1 MDVCVFL
8 LIMAFS
14 LYGAWSAARGQRGAA
29 ARLTVL
35 GVGAF
40 ALVVLAAQLLGV
52 LAAIVGR
59 PLLGPWSLALVVLVL
74 SGVVWEVCRKW
85 TVAGPDERSS
95 EDRPKR
101 LRTTVLL
108 AGLFGLV
115 FLANGAVVGL
125 SGPPRGWDVMTYHLP
140 RAVAWLQHGNLGHY
154 GFSPAYYP
162 GNGEIAMLVTLFT
175 GTDRLATV
183 VQFPFALLGA
193 VALYGLAR
201 EIGAR
206 ERSAV
211 AASLAFVLTP
221 IVLFQTG
228 IAKNDLVI
236 AATTLAGVFMLVR
249 ALRRHWSTAER
260 RFALAVGGLALGL
273 ALGTK
278 YTALPFVVATV
289 PVIAVAMAVVWGAG
303 SASSRASLN
312 GLRSGEAWLLALRE
326 TCVFVAWL
334 AVPSTFWFAQNWIMT
349 GNPFAPVSVT
359 FGEFVVFPGLDIA
372 ATFGNQQFLY
382 VPRVSSWWVMPWYD
396 RASMGSYSSSVG
408 FGAVFAV
415 FFVPALV
422 LLAHR
427 ALGRRGSPHRLRAF
441 ALLSLI
447 VVGVTAWWLGG
458 FHLPRYLWPALALLY
473 APVAL
478 LFDEV
483 GAKARAVLMGVFV
496 LGAAFSC
503 TETLRVI
510 YGSGDFVTS
519 RLPRGVTKEQ
529 FYRMP
534 DLIYELPAGTRILLL
549 HATED
554 AYHRTF
560 RYPLI
565 GDPPGNDVIM
575 VGDVGVELAGA
586 MDDTASLHEALRRE
600 GVDYIFSRTLLSQPR
615 RSKFDV
621 APNRYEKVVDDIG
634 RPYPWHRFGMV
645 MEHEDGAVIGLP
657 VVTKVYR
664 VLGGSES

>member
-1 MDVCVFL
+1 MSILAFL
-8 LIMAFS
+8 LILVLS
-14 LYGAWSAARGQRGAA
+14 LFGAWGAARGQRGAA
-29 ARLTVL
+29 ARFTVL

-40 ALVVLAAQLLGV
+40 ALVVVAAQLLGV
-52 LAAIVGR
+52 LAAIAGR
-59 PLLGPWSLALVVLVL
+59 PLLGPWSLALSVFVL
-74 SGVVWEVCRKW
+74 SGVVWRV
-85 TVAGPDERSS
+85 GPRRGAVGRGERNE

-101 LRTTVLL
+101 LRTAVVL
-108 AGLFGLV
+108 AGALGLA

-125 SGPPRGWDVMTYHLP
+125 SGPPRGWDVMSYHLP

-162 GNGEIAMLVTLFT
+162 GNGEITMLVTLFT

-183 VQFPFALLGA
+183 VQLPFALLGA

-201 EIGAR
+201 EIGAKQ
-206 ERSAV
+206 RSAI
-211 AASLAFVLTP
+211 AAPLAFILTP
-221 IVLFQTG
+221 IVLFSTG

-260 RFALAVGGLALGL
+260 RFTLAASGLALGL

-278 YTALPFVVATV
+278 YTVLPFVAATV
-289 PVIAVAMAVVWGAG
+289 PVVAIAMAAVWGAG
-303 SASSRASLN
+303 SASSGASLN
-312 GLRSGEAWLLALRE
+312 GLRSRGAWLFALRE

-334 AVPSTFWFAQNWIMT
+334 AVPSAFWFAQNWIMT
-349 GNPFAPVSVT
+349 GNPFAPVAVKL
-359 FGEFVVFPGLDIA
+359 GEFVVFPGLDVA
-372 ATFGNQQFLY
+372 ATFGKQQFLY
-382 VPRVSSWWVMPWYD
+382 VPHVSGWWVMPWFD
-396 RASMGSYSSSVG
+396 QASMGSYSSSVG
-408 FGAVFAV
+408 SGAVFAA
-415 FFVPALV
+415 FFIPALV

-427 ALGRRGSPHRLRAF
+427 SAGRRGSPHRVRAA

-447 VVGVTAWWLGG
+447 IIGITVWWLGG

-483 GAKARAVLMGVFV
+483 GGRSRAVLVGVFV
-496 LGAAFSC
+496 LAAAFSC
-503 TETLRVI
+503 AETLRII
-510 YGSGDFVTS
+510 YGSNDFVTS

-534 DLIYELPAGTRILLL
+534 GLINELPTGTRILLL
-549 HATED
+549 QATDD

-575 VGDVGVELAGA
+575 VGDVGVELAEA
-586 MDDTASLHEALRRE
+586 MNDTASLHEALRRE

-615 RSKFDV
+615 RSRFDL
-621 APNRYEKVVDDIG
+621 APNRYEKLVNDID
-634 RPYPWHRFGMV
+634 RPYPWHRYGLV
-645 MEHEDGAVIGLP
+645 MEHDDGAVVGLP
-657 VVTKVYR
+657 VVTKIYR

>member
-1 MDVCVFL
+1 LSILAFL
-8 LIMAFS
+8 LILVLS
-14 LYGAWSAARGQRGAA
+14 LFGAWGAARGQRGAA
-29 ARLTVL
+29 ARFTVL

-40 ALVVLAAQLLGV
+40 ALVVVAAQLLGV
-52 LAAIVGR
+52 LAAIARR
-59 PLLGPWSLALVVLVL
+59 PLLGPWSLALSVFAL
-74 SGVVWEVCRKW
+74 SGVVWGVGRRW
-85 TVAGPDERSS
+85 IAGGRDERHD
-95 EDRPKR
+95 ENRPKR
-101 LRTTVLL
+101 IRTAVLL
-108 AGLFGLV
+108 AGALGLA

-125 SGPPRGWDVMTYHLP
+125 SGPPRGWDVMSYHLP

-162 GNGEIAMLVTLFT
+162 GNGEITMLVTLFT

-183 VQFPFALLGA
+183 VQLPFALLGA

-201 EIGAR
+201 EIGAKQH
-206 ERSAV
+206 SAI
-211 AASLAFVLTP
+211 AAPLAFILTP
-221 IVLFQTG
+221 IVLFSTG

-249 ALRRHWSTAER
+249 ALRRDWSTAER
-260 RFALAVGGLALGL
+260 RFTLAASGLALGL

-278 YTALPFVVATV
+278 YTVLPFVAATV
-289 PVIAVAMAVVWGAG
+289 PVVAIAMAAVWGAG
-303 SASSRASLN
+303 SASSGASLN
-312 GLRSGEAWLLALRE
+312 GLRSRGAWLFALRE

-334 AVPSTFWFAQNWIMT
+334 AVPSAFWFAQNWIMT
-349 GNPFAPVSVT
+349 GNPFAPVAVKL
-359 FGEFVVFPGLDIA
+359 GEFVVFPGLDVA
-372 ATFGNQQFLY
+372 ATFGKQQFLY
-382 VPRVSSWWVMPWYD
+382 VPHVSGWWVMPWFD
-396 RASMGSYSSSVG
+396 QASMGSYSSSVG
-408 FGAVFAV
+408 SGAVFAA
-415 FFVPALV
+415 FFIPALV

-427 ALGRRGSPHRLRAF
+427 SAGRRGSPHRVRAA

-447 VVGVTAWWLGG
+447 IIGIAVWWLGG
-458 FHLPRYLWPALALLY
+458 FHLPRYLWPALALLC

-483 GAKARAVLMGVFV
+483 GGKSRAVLVGVFV
-496 LGAAFSC
+496 LAAAFSC
-503 TETLRVI
+503 AETLRII
-510 YGSGDFVTS
+510 YGSNDFVTS

-534 DLIYELPAGTRILLL
+534 GLINELPAGTRILLL
-549 HATED
+549 QATDD

-575 VGDVGVELAGA
+575 VGDVGVELAEA
-586 MDDTASLHEALRRE
+586 MNDTASLHEALRRE

-615 RSKFDV
+615 RSRFDA
-621 APNRYEKVVDDIG
+621 APNRYEKLVNDID
-634 RPYPWHRFGMV
+634 RPYPWHRYGLV
-645 MEHEDGAVIGLP
+645 MEHDDGAVVGLP
-657 VVTKVYR
+657 VVTKIYR

>member
-1 MDVCVFL
+1 MSVLAFL
-8 LIMAFS
+8 LIVALS
-14 LYGAWSAARGQRGAA
+14 LLGAWGAARRQRGAA
-29 ARLTVL
+29 VRLTVL

-40 ALVVLAAQLLGV
+40 ALVVLAAQFLGV
-52 LAAIVGR
+52 FAAVVRR
-59 PLLGPWSLALVVLVL
+59 PLLGPWSLALVVLVI
-74 SGVVWEVCRKW
+74 SGVVWGVGRKW
-85 TVAGPDERSS
+85 PAAGRDERDN

-108 AGLFGLV
+108 ACVLGLA
-115 FLANGAVVGL
+115 FLANGAIVGL

-162 GNGEIAMLVTLFT
+162 GNGEIALLVTLFT
-175 GTDRLATV
+175 GTDRLATI
-183 VQFPFALLGA
+183 VQCPFALLGA

-201 EIGAR
+201 EIGAK
-206 ERSAV
+206 ERSAI
-211 AASLAFVLTP
+211 AAPLAFVLTP
-221 IVLFQTG
+221 IVLFSTG

-260 RFALAVGGLALGL
+260 RFALAVSGLALGL

-278 YTALPFVVATV
+278 YTMLPFIVTTV
-289 PVIAVAMAVVWGAG
+289 LAVAVAMAAVWGAG
-303 SASSRASLN
+303 NSSSRALLN
-312 GLRSGEAWLLALRE
+312 VLRSRAAWSFALRE
-326 TCVFVAWL
+326 TCVFIAWL

-359 FGEFVVFPGLDIA
+359 FGEFVVFPGVDVA
-372 ATFGNQQFLY
+372 ATFGSQQLLY
-382 VPRVSSWWVMPWYD
+382 VPRVSAWWVMPWFD

-408 FGAVFAV
+408 SGAVFAT

-422 LLAHR
+422 LLTR
-427 ALGRRGSPHRLRAF
+427 RSLSGRGSPHRLRAC

-447 VVGVTAWWLGG
+447 LIGIVAWWLGG
-458 FHLPRYLWPALALLY
+458 FHLPRYLWPVLALLC

-483 GAKARAVLMGVFV
+483 GGKARAVLVGLFV
-496 LGAAFSC
+496 LAAAFSC
-503 TETLRVI
+503 METLRII
-510 YGSGDFVTS
+510 YGENDFVTS
-519 RLPRGVTKEQ
+519 RLPRGVTKER

-549 HATED
+549 QATDD

-575 VGDVGVELAGA
+575 VGDVGVELAEA
-586 MDDTASLHEALRRE
+586 MDDTASLHDVLRRE

-615 RSKFDV
+615 RSRFDA
-621 APNRYEKVVDDIG
+621 APNRYEKLVDDIG
-634 RPYPWHRFGMV
+634 RPYPWHRSGVV
-645 MEHEDGAVIGLP
+645 MEHEDGAVVGLP

-664 VLGGSES
+664 VVGQPQS